1 MCLRLPASGWLDRTR
16 PDFRQAEGSLPLAWV
31 PGHPPGIPGGTSTR
45 VGGLCL
51 CDACSLHLGSRWWVE
66 ARGSCLW
73 GIQSG
78 HLGSMSNK
86 QGPQGSCSEG
96 DGGGGSPWTSLWPAG
111 DTAYTSTSTAQTV
124 GSAGAS
130 WSPAPAR
137 GFGWQSSPTQAARA
151 PSLRLLAHTASW
163 APPPPT
169 ADVSCSRTQPGRGLP
184 GTLIVPLPRQPQM
197 GGRQLWFPAPP
208 PLTFKYRFGRE
219 TDGWVCNCRPER
231 AQEGYK

>member
-1 MCLRLPASGWLDRTR
+1 MREMGGGVSLDISVACWGHSLYFDQHGTDRGLDWGLLVPGTR
-16 PDFRQAEGSLPLAWV
+16 P
-31 PGHPPGIPGGTSTR
+31 
-45 VGGLCL
+45 
-51 CDACSLHLGSRWWVE
+51 
-66 ARGSCLW
+66 
-73 GIQSG
+73 
-78 HLGSMSNK
+78 
-86 QGPQGSCSEG
+86 
-96 DGGGGSPWTSLWPAG
+96 
-111 DTAYTSTSTAQTV
+111 
-124 GSAGAS
+124 
-130 WSPAPAR
+130 